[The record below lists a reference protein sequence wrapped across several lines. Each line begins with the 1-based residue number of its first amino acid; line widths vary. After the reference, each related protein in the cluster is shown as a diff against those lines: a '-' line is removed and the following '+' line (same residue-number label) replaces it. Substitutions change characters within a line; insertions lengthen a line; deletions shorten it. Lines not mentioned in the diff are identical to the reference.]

1 MSARLNPSIQI
12 SKDSSVRYLLG
23 IADLC
28 LIHAQRLGEWS
39 GHAPVLEEDI
49 SLTNVALDLIGQTRA
64 LYSHIAKLEH
74 AEHDED
80 QLAFLRDE
88 RDYLNPTLAE
98 LPKGDFAHTCL
109 RNLSVSTLL
118 SLLWDGLQKS
128 NDVEVAAIAGKA
140 IKESLYHQQ
149 HAADWCVRLG
159 DGTED
164 SARRMSLALN
174 SLWPYIPELFE
185 TTSEDLAARAS
196 GLGPAWADVEESW
209 RTEVDQV
216 LKEAHLVA
224 PPAVPFRSHG
234 RRGRHSEHMGYLLAE
249 MQYLQRT
256 FPQGAW

>member
-1 MSARLNPSIQI
+1 
-12 SKDSSVRYLLG
+12 
-23 IADLC
+23 
-28 LIHAQRLGEWS
+28 
-39 GHAPVLEEDI
+39 LEEDI
-49 SLTNVALDLIGQTRA
+49 GLTNIALDLIGQTRA
-64 LYSHIAKLEH
+64 LYSHVAKLEQ
-74 AEHDED
+74 AGHDED

-88 RDYLNPTLAE
+88 RDYFNPTLVE

-109 RNLSVSTLL
+109 RNLAVSTLL
-118 SLLWDGLQKS
+118 SFLWDGLQKS
-128 NDVEVAAIAGKA
+128 NDAEVAAIAGKA

-185 TTSEDLAARAS
+185 ATPEDLAARTS
-196 GLGPAWADVEESW
+196 GLGPAWADAEGSW

-224 PPAVPFRSHG
+224 PPAVAFRSYG

-249 MQYLQRT
+249 MQYLQRA
-256 FPQGAW
+256 FPEGAW